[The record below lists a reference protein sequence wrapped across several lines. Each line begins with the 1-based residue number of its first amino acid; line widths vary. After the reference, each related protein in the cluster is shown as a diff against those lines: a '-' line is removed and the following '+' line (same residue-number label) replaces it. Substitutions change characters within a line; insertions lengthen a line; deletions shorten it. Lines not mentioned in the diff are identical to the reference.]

1 MNHTRLWIAS
11 MALGAFSTLATLP
24 SASLLAAPKKPTKK
38 AAAKKPT
45 QKPAKKPAS
54 NAGMMPLMLVL
65 PRPATIGTPKNLPPG
80 LVIEK
85 YSATPSRPMMVPKG
99 TVLLSKG
106 KPVTSSDTAPVIG
119 DLSLITDGDKE
130 AGDGSF
136 VELGPYKQWVQIDL
150 GRTATISTI
159 ALWHYHSEFAV
170 YKDVVVQVSNDKDF
184 VEGVTTIFNNS
195 GSTYKDPLYFH
206 KDPLYFESFQG
217 RAINAKGAR
226 GRYVRLYSNGST
238 SGDENRYTE
247 VEVYGK

>member
-1 MNHTRLWIAS
+1 MKQTRLWIAGA
-11 MALGAFSTLATLP
+11 ALGALSTFGLA
-24 SASLLAAPKKPTKK
+24 ASSLQAAPKKPAKK
-38 AAAKKPT
+38 ATVKKT
-45 QKPAKKPAS
+45 VKTAS
-54 NAGMMPLMLVL
+54 NAGMVPLALAF

-80 LVIEK
+80 LVVEK
-85 YSATPSRPMMVPKG
+85 YSPTPRKPMMVPKG

-106 KPVTSSDTAPVIG
+106 KPVTSSDMAPVIG
-119 DLSLITDGDKE
+119 ELSLITDGSKE
-130 AGDGSF
+130 AGDGNF

-170 YKDVVVQVSNDKDF
+170 YKDVVVQVSNDADF
-184 VEGVTTIFNNS
+184 VEGVTTVYDNS
-195 GSTYKDPLYFH
+195 SAAGAR

-217 RAINAKGAR
+217 RLINAKGTK